1 MKAGI
6 YKLFDGGLVYVR
18 KDRTV
23 SAIAGTEY
31 PVQTGVKAQTFE
43 GGKSILIT
51 TGKQQFHGDRHADV
65 PNGCTDHQALVDSMH
80 MAANLEPGERVVDYG
95 TKFARVEEIDN
106 PADVARAIVENC
118 AKALGVDHESFDKAA
133 EELAKPVTDDE
144 FDRIKAEADD
154 PYKRFAQTIYK
165 GETGRYYSGGV
176 VPQDGDIL
184 IEFEDNGQDFLRWTL
199 RDDAEGYTR
208 VIDSQPFQRDV
219 WAGMIVHNADT
230 LVRGRVDVAY
240 VGRDAEDSRNLL
252 HRVVSAKRVKIG
264 KLQMLGL
271 DTERRFV
278 GVPPALAA
286 PYGETDLVEWRRK
299 FAASLRSQG
308 FRICH
313 TRSARKHKKQGH
325 TVIPLHGGWYAWRP
339 ADYLQPYQRDA
350 LARFVS
356 DERIT
361 IKVPVSVGKSEVGPL

>member
-1 MKAGI
+1 
-6 YKLFDGGLVYVR
+6 
-18 KDRTV
+18 
-23 SAIAGTEY
+23 
-31 PVQTGVKAQTFE
+31 
-43 GGKSILIT
+43 
-51 TGKQQFHGDRHADV
+51 
-65 PNGCTDHQALVDSMH
+65 
-80 MAANLEPGERVVDYG
+80 
-95 TKFARVEEIDN
+95 
-106 PADVARAIVENC
+106 
-118 AKALGVDHESFDKAA
+118 
-133 EELAKPVTDDE
+133 
-144 FDRIKAEADD
+144 
-154 PYKRFAQTIYK
+154 
-165 GETGRYYSGGV
+165 
-176 VPQDGDIL
+176 
-184 IEFEDNGQDFLRWTL
+184 
-199 RDDAEGYTR
+199 
-208 VIDSQPFQRDV
+208 
-219 WAGMIVHNADT
+219 MIVHNADT

-299 FAASLRSQG
+299 FAESLRSQG

-339 ADYLQPYQRDA
+339 ADYLHPYQRDA

-356 DERIT
+356 DERII
-361 IKVPVSVGKSEVGPL
+361 IKVPVSIGKSEVGPL